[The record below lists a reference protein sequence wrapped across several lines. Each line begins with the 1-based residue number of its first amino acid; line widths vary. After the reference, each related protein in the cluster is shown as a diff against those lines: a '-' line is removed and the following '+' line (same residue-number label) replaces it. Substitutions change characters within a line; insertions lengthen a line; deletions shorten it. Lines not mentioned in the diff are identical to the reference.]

1 MSSNQVIKI
10 ILKLF
15 SDSFLSY
22 LVLSDIKKK
31 NFAFYN
37 NLSNQLKYKLASDS
51 LN

>member
-1 MSSNQVIKI
+1 MSSNQVREI

-15 SDSFLSY
+15 SDSFVALFSANRY
-22 LVLSDIKKK
+22 KEKK
-31 NFAFYN
+31 FAFYS